1 MAEWIKANSVL
12 VSTAYDGLGVRL
24 LKLEFFGEVDSLMV
38 CCDSTGG
45 VSECEAGVE
54 C

>member
-1 MAEWIKANSVL
+1 MAEWIKASSDL
-12 VSTAYDGLGVRL
+12 VSTAYDGLGV
-24 LKLEFFGEVDSLMV
+24 KLFGEVDSLMV